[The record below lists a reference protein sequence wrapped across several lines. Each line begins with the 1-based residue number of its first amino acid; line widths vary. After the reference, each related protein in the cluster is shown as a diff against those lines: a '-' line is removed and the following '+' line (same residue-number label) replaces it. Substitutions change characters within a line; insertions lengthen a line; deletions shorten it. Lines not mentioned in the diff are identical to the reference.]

1 MRRWVAV
8 VCLLAAACSD
18 GGEPATTSTTPV
30 APASGDACYSAPI
43 TDPSSGT
50 TTFDDVTDDMG
61 LASLAGIYGHAAAT
75 ADVDDDGWL
84 DLFVGTFADRED
96 APVPDR
102 LFLGGP
108 DGFTEDDSFPG
119 ELGRTSGATFADLD
133 GDDDLDLVVT
143 RNPRDG
149 NDIKER
155 PTTIYEYDD
164 GFDVRTTLLERQP
177 ARAAA
182 VLDFDEDG
190 LLDLFVSV
198 DEGSSVLLHND
209 GDFEFSEADFADD
222 VAGFGVGA
230 ADLDLDGHTDL
241 VIAGANRVFMGDGDG
256 GFEDATPDGFDWET
270 FGDEDLVTGIALG
283 DLDRNGRLDIVVG
296 HHFNST
302 VDDGERV
309 PIRAFLNHEDGFEEL
324 DGLPAFETK
333 PSHVEVVDFDNDGWP
348 DILTT
353 ASAGDGAYPA
363 VLRNE
368 QGDGFSEPDGLGDPR
383 YWVTGATGD
392 FDHDGRVDVFVLAID
407 PSEPSLLLR
416 NTGPSGHWLEVHGAV
431 GTWIEV
437 NEARFEVVAST
448 GYAGGAAPR
457 VHVGLGDAT
466 EVQIVRPDGIDLG
479 VFADQSC

>member
-1 MRRWVAV
+1 MRRWLAV
-8 VCLLAAACSD
+8 VVLLAACGSG
-18 GGEPATTSTTPV
+18 GGESATTTTR
-30 APASGDACYSAPI
+30 APAPAGTACYAAPI
-43 TDPSSGT
+43 PDPSSGT
-50 TTFDDVTDDMG
+50 TTFEDVTDEIG
-61 LASLAGIYGHAAAT
+61 LGELAGIYGHAAAT
-75 ADVDDDGWL
+75 ADVDGDGWL
-84 DLFVGTFADRED
+84 DLFVGTFADRPD

-108 DGFTEDDSFPG
+108 DGFTEDESFPG
-119 ELGRTSGATFADLD
+119 EMGRTSGATFADLD

-149 NDIKER
+149 NEIKER
-155 PTTIYEYDD
+155 PTTIYEYGD
-164 GFDVRTTLLERQP
+164 GFTPRTTLLEGEP

-209 GDFEFSEADFADD
+209 GDFEFSPAEFPDA

-230 ADLDLDGHTDL
+230 ADLNRDGHTDL
-241 VIAGANRVFMGDGDG
+241 VIAGANRIFLGDGEG
-256 GFEDATPDGFDWET
+256 GFDDATPDGFDWET

-309 PIRAFLNHEDGFEEL
+309 PIRVFLNEEDGFDEM

-353 ASAGDGAYPA
+353 ASAGDGEYPA
-363 VLRNE
+363 VLRNLE
-368 QGDGFSEPDGLGDPR
+368 GDGFSEPEGLGDPR

-392 FDHDGRVDVFVLAID
+392 FDHDGRVDVFVVAID

-416 NTGPSGHWLEVHGAV
+416 NTGPSGHWLAV
-431 GTWIEV
+431 SSRIGESMEL
-437 NEARFEVVAST
+437 NGGYFEVVGST
-448 GYAGGAAPR
+448 GYAGGAAPIM
-457 VHVGLGDAT
+457 HIGLGEAT
-466 EVQIVRPDGIDLG
+466 DVDHIDQLTG
-479 VFADQSC
+479 C